1 MRIGITGHRGLSE
14 DVAARVRAGLRAEV
28 ARSGAPGSL
37 VGVSCLA
44 DGPDSWFARTVL
56 DLGGNIEVV
65 IPADDYRDAL
75 PAWHHPEYDALLAAA
90 TAVHGTGLATADDRA
105 FMTASEV
112 MVGLVD
118 RLLAVWDGEPARGF
132 GGTADVVAYAR
143 QVDLPIRV
151 LWPEG
156 AVRG

>member
-1 MRIGITGHRGLSE
+1 MRIGITGHRGLPE
-14 DVAARVRAGLRAEV
+14 AIATRVRAGLRAEL
-28 ARSGAPGSL
+28 ARHAPHGL

-56 DLGGNIEVV
+56 ELGGRVEVV
-65 IPADDYRDAL
+65 IPADDYRSVL
-75 PAWHHPEYDALLAAA
+75 PAWHHPEYDALVAAA
-90 TAVHGTGLATADDRA
+90 DAVHRTGLATADDRA

-132 GGTADVVAYAR
+132 GGSADVVAYAHR
-143 QVDLPIRV
+143 VALPVRV